1 MLILQETFVSFIFQS
16 FPLHCLEELWD
27 SKKTEWNVSLKTSN
41 YLCLIWW
48 LDRCRSMVLTSL
60 APPLFTGQLKE
71 VIQVRQSVL
80 CYCLKYRLRKL
91 PRYCVA
97 TTGFP
102 TKWCPSN
109 DVTAEMRQ
117 YPDLG
122 SASDWLKQI
131 SVTAQPIRSTTLI
144 WVVTHLQYGISAGI
158 PQASSVVAWQ
168 NIRCFLWLL

>member
-80 CYCLKYRLRKL
+80 CYYLKYMLRK
-91 PRYCVA
+91 PPTYCA
-97 TTGFP
+97 TTTGFP
-102 TKWCPSN
+102 TKWCLCN
-109 DVTAEMRQ
+109 DVTAE
-117 YPDLG
+117 
-122 SASDWLKQI
+122 I
-131 SVTAQPIRSTTLI
+131 SYWWCVNTQI
-144 WVVTHLQYGISAGI
+144 WVG
-158 PQASSVVAWQ
+158 
-168 NIRCFLWLL
+168 LLIG